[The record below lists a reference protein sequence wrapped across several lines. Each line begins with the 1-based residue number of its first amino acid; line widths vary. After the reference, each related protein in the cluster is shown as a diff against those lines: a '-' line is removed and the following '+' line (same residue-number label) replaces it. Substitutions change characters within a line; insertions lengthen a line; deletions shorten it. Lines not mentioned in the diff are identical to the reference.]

1 MRHKIWGYLK
11 ELYTEKS
18 NNMISRINSLLL
30 LITVFFLSGCGV
42 YSFTGASIS
51 PDIKTISI
59 QYFYN
64 DAGNGP
70 PSLQQTFTEK
80 IRDYYSQNTNLEF
93 VDNNGDL
100 QIEGLITGYRVAPI
114 QVTASNSQG
123 IADGASAQRLT
134 ITVKVTY
141 VNTKDETFNFQNKSF
156 SFYADDPSNAPLTS
170 IEEQLIDEI
179 TDQIIVDIFN
189 ATVANW

>member
-1 MRHKIWGYLK
+1 
-11 ELYTEKS
+11 
-18 NNMISRINSLLL
+18 MISKINLALFL
-30 LITVFFLSGCGV
+30 LIAAVLCGCGV

-51 PDIKTISI
+51 PNVKTISI

-80 IRDYYSQNTNLEF
+80 IRDYYQQNTSLEF
-93 VDNNGDL
+93 VEDNGDL
-100 QIEGLITGYRVAPI
+100 QIEGLITNYNVAPI
-114 QVTASNSQG
+114 QITASGNQN

-134 ITVKVTY
+134 IGVTVTY
-141 VNTKDETFNFQNKSF
+141 VNVKDETFDFQNKNF
-156 SFYADDPSNAPLTS
+156 SFYADDQSNANLTA
-170 IEEQLIDEI
+170 IEDGLIEEI

>member
-1 MRHKIWGYLK
+1 MTSKINIL
-11 ELYTEKS
+11 
-18 NNMISRINSLLL
+18 IL
-30 LITVFFLSGCGV
+30 LIFTLTLTSCGV

-51 PDIKTISI
+51 PDVKTISI

-80 IRDYYSQNTNLEF
+80 IRDYYQQNTNLEF
-93 VDNNGDL
+93 VESNGDL
-100 QIEGLITGYRVAPI
+100 QIEGLITNYSVGPI
-114 QVTASNSQG
+114 QVTASGNEN

-134 ITVKVTY
+134 IAVSATY
-141 VNTKDETFNFQNKSF
+141 VNIKDETFDFQNKKF
-156 SFYADDPSNAPLTS
+156 SFYADDQSNANLS
-170 IEEQLIDEI
+170 AIEDALIDEI

>member
-1 MRHKIWGYLK
+1 
-11 ELYTEKS
+11 
-18 NNMISRINSLLL
+18 
-30 LITVFFLSGCGV
+30 
-42 YSFTGASIS
+42 
-51 PDIKTISI
+51 
-59 QYFYN
+59 
-64 DAGNGP
+64 
-70 PSLQQTFTEK
+70 
-80 IRDYYSQNTNLEF
+80 

>member
-1 MRHKIWGYLK
+1 
-11 ELYTEKS
+11 
-18 NNMISRINSLLL
+18 MISRINLLLL
-30 LITVFFLSGCGV
+30 LIAVFFLSGCGV

-156 SFYADDPSNAPLTS
+156 SFYADDPSNAPLTA